1 MTPAIVFEKSRQLD
15 EQYREYWTAR
25 QLAKDLDYEEYQD
38 FLKVIEKAKKA
49 CLSSGYD
56 PTDHFEEFVEPI
68 SLGTRITKQIDDIK
82 LSRYACYLIVQN
94 ADSYKQPVALGQ
106 SYFAS
111 QTRKQEIAEQSS
123 EDHKRVQL
131 RNEMK
136 THNKNLASAAG
147 RAWVT
152 DYRQFTEA
160 GYAGL
165 YGWLKSA
172 DIHQIKWLKDNEK
185 ILDHMNSEELAA
197 NLFRATQTEAKIKRD
212 KIYGQRQAALAHF
225 EVGKK
230 VRKTIDEF
238 GGTMPEHLPTV
249 ENIKEVEKK
258 LKEQQNDDSQS
269 AMQ

>member
-1 MTPAIVFEKSRQLD
+1 MSPAIVFEESRKLD
-15 EQYREYWTAR
+15 AEYREYWTAR
-25 QLAKDLDYEEYQD
+25 QLAQDLDYDDYQE
-38 FLKVIEKAKKA
+38 FLEVIEKAKKA
-49 CLSSGYD
+49 CLASGYD
-56 PTDHFEEFVEPI
+56 PGDHFESIVETI

-94 ADSYKQPVALGQ
+94 ADSYKQPVALWQ

-111 QTRKQEIAEQSS
+111 QTRKQELAEQHT

-136 THNKNLASAAG
+136 THNKNLASAAW
-147 RAWVT
+147 RAWVK

-165 YGWLKSA
+165 YGWLKSH
-172 DIHQIKWLKDNEK
+172 DIHAQKWLREWEK
-185 ILDHMNSEELAA
+185 ILDHMSSEELAA

-212 KIYGQRQAALAHF
+212 KIYGQKQASLAHF

-230 VRKTIDEF
+230 VRKTIEEF
-238 GGTMPEHLPTV
+238 GGTMPEDLPAV
-249 ENIKEVEKK
+249 ENIKKVEKR
-258 LKEQQNDDSQS
+258 LEDKESTNKTLEN
-269 AMQ
+269 